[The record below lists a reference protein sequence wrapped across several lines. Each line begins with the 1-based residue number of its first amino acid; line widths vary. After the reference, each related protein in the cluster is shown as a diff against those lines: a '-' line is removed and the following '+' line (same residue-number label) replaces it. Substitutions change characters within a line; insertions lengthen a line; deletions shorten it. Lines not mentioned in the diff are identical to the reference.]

1 MDRGRR
7 SESAELL
14 AIVFVGILLKLFAG
28 RSSLTES
35 GILLP
40 GYDEYYHMRRI
51 LYTVN
56 HFPGTLWFDSYLNY
70 PYGFNIT
77 WPPLFDQISAALCLA
92 LGQQDHETIAAFV
105 PVIIGSIAVAV
116 VYYLVKELFGREV
129 ALLSAFMTILAPY
142 YLLYTMLG
150 AMDHHC
156 LEVLMHLI
164 SLLFVV
170 LAVTRSNKKYH
181 FTVLAGIAMAALAYT
196 WQGADVYLG
205 IFLAYAAVKMTLDL
219 KSGSSSKDVTT
230 TLLAAYCIA
239 LILVLPFWNTP
250 WMSPSFIGLAAM
262 IFALSIMFALSRIVA
277 GRNASWKAF
286 LLGIV
291 VLGLVFVILSQL
303 TGGLF
308 GVGGLIHSGLDYIWG
323 GKMIGKIGE
332 AEPLIYDSETFYQVV
347 FSGLGLNLLFSLAA
361 LAAFVACIRRGVG
374 AKKQGQI
381 LLFVWVVCTIV
392 LTFGQSR
399 FLYLSTIS
407 MGILISILFFFAL
420 GLIEGRMVEAGQRAP
435 KWLAAGLLLILILPT
450 LADTISFAENT
461 PPAVD
466 KDWHQA
472 LIWLKNNSDATSFYD
487 NPDKNAEYSIMNWW
501 DYGNWVLYISKRPVV
516 ANNFQ
521 AGVMDAAKFYLS
533 EDEDDAIAVLDER
546 GSRYILTDYKLIYSK
561 LPAIAKW
568 VNEDLNSY
576 MRWED
581 QGSKIA
587 VIPLQR
593 LFNTTLARLYLFD
606 AVGMGHFR
614 LIYESATLLG
624 ESSAQGEVKVFEYVP
639 GALIRVKA
647 SPGQRVGALLNMT
660 SNQGRAFTYV
670 NEASQNGDAFE
681 MRVPYSTESRYET
694 HAVGPYLIFA
704 GNETGVNAQ
713 SLDVSESDVLGG
725 NTIEIGFSRKLI

>member
-1 MDRGRR
+1 MDRGKR
-7 SESAELL
+7 SELAELL
-14 AIVFVGILLKLFAG
+14 AIVFIGILLKLFAG
-28 RSSLTES
+28 RSSLTEN

-70 PYGFNIT
+70 PHGFNIT

-92 LGQQDHETIAAFV
+92 LSQYGHETIAVFV

-116 VYYLVKELFGREV
+116 IYYMVKELFGREV
-129 ALLSAFMTILAPY
+129 ALLSAFMSVLAPY

-150 AMDHHC
+150 AIDHHC

-181 FTVLAGIAMAALAYT
+181 FAVLAGLAMAALAYT
-196 WQGADVYLG
+196 WRGADVYLG
-205 IFLAYAAVKMTLDL
+205 IFLVYAAIKMTLDL
-219 KSGSSSKDVTT
+219 KSGSSSKDITA
-230 TLLAAYCIA
+230 TLLAAYFVA
-239 LILVLPFWNTP
+239 LILVLPFWSTP
-250 WMSPSFIGLAAM
+250 WMSPSFIGLMAM
-262 IFALSIMFALSRIVA
+262 IVALSIMFALSLLVA
-277 GRNASWKAF
+277 ERNLSWKAF
-286 LLGIV
+286 PLGIV
-291 VLGLVFVILSQL
+291 VLGLVFVVLSQL

-308 GVGGLIHSGLDYIWG
+308 GVGGLIQSGLDYIWG

-332 AEPLIYDSETFYQVV
+332 AEPLIYDSETFYQVI
-347 FSGLGLNLLFSLAA
+347 FSGLGLNLLFSMAA
-361 LAAFVACIRRGVG
+361 IAACVAYIRREVG
-374 AKKQGQI
+374 PKKQGQI
-381 LLFVWVVCTIV
+381 LFLVWAVCTII

-407 MGILISILFFFAL
+407 MGVLISILFFFAL
-420 GLIEGRMVEAGQRAP
+420 GLIESGMLEAGQKAP
-435 KWLAAGLLLILILPT
+435 KWLAVGLLLILILPT

-466 KDWHQA
+466 KDWHQS
-472 LIWLKNNSDATSFYD
+472 LVWLKNNSDATSFYD

-521 AGVMDAAKFYLS
+521 AGVVDAARFYLS
-533 EDEDDAIAVLDER
+533 ENEDDATAVLDAR

-561 LPAIAKW
+561 LPAITKW
-568 VNEDLNSY
+568 VNEDVNSY
-576 MRWED
+576 MRRED
-581 QGSKIA
+581 QGSQIA
-587 VIPLQR
+587 IIPLQR
-593 LFNTTLARLYLFD
+593 LLNTTLARLYLFD

-614 LIYESATLLG
+614 LIYESATFFS
-624 ESSAQGEVKVFEYVP
+624 ESSAESEVKVFEYVP

-647 SPGQRVGALLNMT
+647 RPGQRVGALLNMT

-670 NEASQNGDAFE
+670 NEASQNEDAFE

-694 HAVGPYLIFA
+694 HAVSPYLIFA
-704 GNETGVNAQ
+704 GNETLVNTQ
-713 SLDVSESDVLGG
+713 SLDVSERDVLGG
-725 NTIEIGFSRKLI
+725 RTIEIAF

>member
-1 MDRGRR
+1 MDRGKR
-7 SESAELL
+7 SELAELL
-14 AIVFVGILLKLFAG
+14 AIVFIGVLLKLFAG
-28 RSSLTES
+28 RSSLTEN

-70 PYGFNIT
+70 PHGFNIT

-92 LGQQDHETIAAFV
+92 LSQYGHETIAVFV

-116 VYYLVKELFGREV
+116 IYYMVKELFGREV
-129 ALLSAFMTILAPY
+129 ALLSAFMSVLAPY

-150 AMDHHC
+150 AIDHHC

-181 FTVLAGIAMAALAYT
+181 FAVLAGLAMAALAYT
-196 WQGADVYLG
+196 WRGADVYLG
-205 IFLAYAAVKMTLDL
+205 IFLVYAAIKMTLDL
-219 KSGSSSKDVTT
+219 KSGSSSKDITA
-230 TLLAAYCIA
+230 TLLAAYFVA
-239 LILVLPFWNTP
+239 LILVLPFWSTP
-250 WMSPSFIGLAAM
+250 WMSPSFIGLMAM
-262 IFALSIMFALSRIVA
+262 IVALSIMFALSLLVA
-277 GRNASWKAF
+277 ERNLSWKAF
-286 LLGIV
+286 PLGIV
-291 VLGLVFVILSQL
+291 VLGLVFVVLSQL

-308 GVGGLIHSGLDYIWG
+308 GVGGLIQSGLDYIWG

-332 AEPLIYDSETFYQVV
+332 AEPLIYDSETFYQVI
-347 FSGLGLNLLFSLAA
+347 FSGLGLNLLFSMAA
-361 LAAFVACIRRGVG
+361 IAACVAYIRREVG
-374 AKKQGQI
+374 PKKQGQI
-381 LLFVWVVCTIV
+381 LFLVWAVCTII

-407 MGILISILFFFAL
+407 MGVLISILFFFAL
-420 GLIEGRMVEAGQRAP
+420 GLIESGMLEAGQKAP
-435 KWLAAGLLLILILPT
+435 KWLAVGLLLILILPT

-466 KDWHQA
+466 KDWHQS

-521 AGVMDAAKFYLS
+521 AGVVDAARFYLS
-533 EDEDDAIAVLDER
+533 ENEDDATAVLDAR

-561 LPAIAKW
+561 LPAITKW
-568 VNEDLNSY
+568 VNEDVNSY

-581 QGSKIA
+581 QGSQIA
-587 VIPLQR
+587 IIPLQR
-593 LFNTTLARLYLFD
+593 LLNTTLARLYLFD

-614 LIYESATLLG
+614 LIYESATFFS
-624 ESSAQGEVKVFEYVP
+624 ESTAESEVKVFEYVP
-639 GALIRVKA
+639 GALIRVKTR
-647 SPGQRVGALLNMT
+647 PGQRVGALLNMT

-670 NEASQNGDAFE
+670 NEASQNEDAFE

-694 HAVGPYLIFA
+694 HAVSPYLIFA
-704 GNETGVNAQ
+704 GNETLVNTQ
-713 SLDVSESDVLGG
+713 SLDVSERDVLGG
-725 NTIEIGFSRKLI
+725 RTIEIAF